1 MPTILNRCILAG
13 GNDPIAQELMKGRT
27 NVSRKNLQYL
37 SIAIVAAGVFLAVW
51 LGRGTAQPASGSPKI
66 EADDIGGVV
75 TSAKGPEAGVWVIAE
90 TTDLP
95 TRYIK
100 EVVTDDRGRY
110 VIPDLPKANYSVW
123 ARGYGLVDSP
133 KAQSAPGK
141 IVDLKPTVAPD
152 KKTAAMLY
160 PANYWYSMLKVP
172 EKNEFPGTGPTG
184 NGIAPTI
191 KNQGQWIHLIKT
203 DSCESCHQIG
213 NQWTRT
219 IPPLFKN
226 FDSPAQAWARRVKS
240 GQAGRAMV
248 GGLGQLG
255 PERATTEF
263 GSWTDRI
270 AHGELPAEAP
280 PRPQGV
286 ERNVVITQ
294 WDWADPKAYL
304 HDEISTD
311 KRNPTLNAN
320 GLIYGSP
327 EESRDYLPVLDPLH
341 NTTSQVKVP
350 YRDPDTPGQPPPLEP
365 SAVWGDEAIWDS
377 HTTVHNPMFD
387 QTGRLWFT
395 SRLRAPENPAFCKEG
410 SSHPSAKLTPVAR
423 SGRQLAV
430 YDPKTKQ
437 VSLIDTCFGTHHLL
451 FAEDANNTLWT
462 SGGGGGGVVGW
473 LNTKV
478 WDQTHDAAKAQGWTA
493 LVLDTNG
500 NGKRD
505 PYEDSEQSVA
515 TAPSGES
522 LGTSSALPHIST
534 DPKKDTRLNAGFYG
548 VAIGADGSIWGS
560 IVGFPGGIVRITPG
574 SNPPETTL
582 AEYYEVPWN
591 NPKAKVQG
599 YSPRGMDVDRNNV
612 AWVALGSGHLASFDR
627 RKCTGPL
634 NGPKATGQHCPEG
647 WTLYPSP
654 GPNFKNVK
662 DSGSADSHYYD
673 WVDQFDTLGLGK
685 NTPIATGNGSDSLL
699 ALQNGKWVVMRVPY
713 PLGFFAKGMDGRIDD
728 PKTGWKGKGVWTTW
742 GTRTAFHS
750 ETGKGTMAK
759 VVHFQIRPDPLAD

>member
-1 MPTILNRCILAG
+1 MSKTRLLFAG
-13 GNDPIAQELMKGRT
+13 VAVIGL
-27 NVSRKNLQYL
+27 
-37 SIAIVAAGVFLAVW
+37 AIVLVAQQPNNAGI
-51 LGRGTAQPASGSPKI
+51 RINNDS
-66 EADDIGGVV
+66 IGGVV
-75 TSAKGPEAGVWVIAE
+75 TSPKGPEAGVWVIAE

-110 VIPDLPKANYSVW
+110 VLPDLPKAKYTVW

-133 KAQSAPGK
+133 KVTSEPGK
-141 IVDLKPTVAPD
+141 MVDLKPTIAPD
-152 KKTAAMLY
+152 AKTAAQLY
-160 PANYWYSMLKVP
+160 PGNYWYALMKVP

-184 NGIAPTI
+184 NGISTNI

-203 DSCESCHQIG
+203 DSCESCHQLG
-213 NQWTRT
+213 NKYTRT
-219 IPPLFKN
+219 IPPQFANL
-226 FDSPAQAWARRVKS
+226 DSPAQAWMRRVQS
-240 GQAGRAMV
+240 GQAGNAML

-255 PERATTEF
+255 PERATALF
-263 GSWTDRI
+263 GDWTTRV
-270 AHGELPAEAP
+270 AKGELPAEAP

-294 WDWADPKAYL
+294 WDWADPKSYL

-311 KRNPTLNAN
+311 KRNPALNAN

-327 EESRDYLPVLDPLH
+327 EESRDVLPVLDPVH
-341 NTTSQVKVP
+341 NTTSTVKVP
-350 YRDPDTPGQPPPLEP
+350 YRDPDTPGQPKPLKA
-365 SAVWGDEAIWDS
+365 STFWDEESIWDS

-387 QTGRLWFT
+387 EKGRLWYT
-395 SRLRAPENPAFCKEG
+395 SRIRAANTEPAFCKQG
-410 SSHPSAKLTPVAR
+410 SSLTSAKLTPLAN

-430 YDPKTKQ
+430 YDPATKKTEM
-437 VSLIDTCFGTHHLL
+437 IDTCYATHHLL
-451 FAEDANNTLWT
+451 FAADANNTLWT
-462 SGGGGGGVVGW
+462 SSGGGGGVVGW

-478 WDQTHDAAKAQGWTA
+478 WDETHDAAKAQGWTA

-505 PYEDSEQSVA
+505 AYSDIEQKVV

-522 LGTSSALPHIST
+522 LGTSAAVPAIADSAH
-534 DPKKDTRLNAGFYG
+534 DTRLNAAFYG
-548 VAIGADGSIWGS
+548 LGIGPDGMIWGS
-560 IVGFPGGIVRITPG
+560 VLGFPGGIVRVNPG

-599 YSPRGMDVDRNNV
+599 YSPRGMDVDGNGV
-612 AWVALGSGHLASFDR
+612 VWVALGSGHLASFDR
-627 RKCTGPL
+627 RKCKGPL
-634 NGPKATGQHCPEG
+634 NGPTATGQHCPEG

-685 NTPIATGNGSDSLL
+685 NTPIETGNSSDSLL
-699 ALQNGKWVVMRVPY
+699 ALVNGKWVVMRVPY

-728 PKTGWKGKGVWTTW
+728 PKAGWKGKGVWTTW
-742 GTRTAFHS
+742 GTRTPFHS

-759 VVHFQIRPDPLAD
+759 VVHFQVRPDPLAN